1 MSDGEPI
8 VTLVFPDPLTNV
20 IFDAPCWNLFV
31 GSEKG
36 AIRQYLLKTRKS
48 STHHIDKS
56 PLSFL
61 GHSKKIVCLALN
73 ISNTVLAS
81 GSEDSFVITWEI
93 TSRQILKRIDLKNPI
108 TNIKFVLGYENFF
121 RETVKAQ
128 VILKSLERS
137 IDTDS
142 MFSICRVQNED
153 IELSDD
159 EYSQQKEVSREE
171 LSKENVKLRIINRQ
185 LYEVALSIKRKHE
198 CEKNG

>member
-36 AIRQYLLKTRKS
+36 AIQQYLLKTSKS